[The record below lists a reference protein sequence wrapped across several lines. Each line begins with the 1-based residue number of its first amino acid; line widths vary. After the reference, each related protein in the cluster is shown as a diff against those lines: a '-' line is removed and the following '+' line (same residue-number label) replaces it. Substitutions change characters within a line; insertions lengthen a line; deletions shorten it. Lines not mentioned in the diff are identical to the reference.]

1 VTQSQRIFESETDPN
16 EVNSDSRVA
25 RIIRRLKR
33 IRDRVEPMSKGCIV
47 IDFAGDR
54 ETIKVTEVV
63 EDS

>member
-1 VTQSQRIFESETDPN
+1 MAQSQRIFEPEPDPYEIDPN
-16 EVNSDSRVA
+16 GRVA

-33 IRDRVEPMSKGCIV
+33 LRDRVEPMTKGCIV

-63 EDS
+63 EDK